1 MAFIGDECVYI
12 GSPDWYIGDP
22 LAFFPNAEITPA
34 VLQYALNQTARVDA
48 ASSYTD
54 DPLGDVFYYEWEI
67 IDRPQGSGDRL
78 RFEDVNEEVALLA
91 LDTVGVYNIGVTVK
105 AANGGCSAQG
115 ISTLVCQP
123 SVIANTEGRA
133 LPTEWLWSFLPDF
146 WGLMSEADRARVETL
161 WRGIHQLVGS
171 DIMHA
176 LNVRDASSIATIQ
189 ERVLRRWVMVDLA
202 LTCENARIYV
212 SPTTTH
218 NIKLSTLKYD
228 TATRR
233 VTNAGIVVV
242 QPPTTTLTS
251 ASVVGNGRVVLLGPY
266 DAQPSDINS
275 VIKIASTSYKV
286 IDTVPYGDRVGLYID
301 NAANVAQNLSVELT
315 RDGASDAGIIYD
327 ANLHVAARISS
338 NGGVNGW
345 LSYIAQTEWTRG
357 TQLYVEDAEFNGVS
371 VNDLLELRV
380 QRADILENRYTDIQ
394 LRVVGVSGSYV
405 AVDLPDDVELGD
417 LLRSV
422 VGVLESAGGDAVARE
437 AGVAKWVT
445 AINTSILQPTWRSR
459 FLNTWVS
466 GNDTFEFGTRKLN
479 DEGEIDYRAYK
490 LRPLRI
496 IRRGRVPL
504 GEQVDTIFRLQERTE
519 DATVTDS
526 GAITLAGQPLSI
538 APKDL
543 YQNLHYAIRG
553 GTATGVGLRRDAD
566 VPNRFR
572 SDRFDFAL
580 SRVEP
585 GDTLRMDG
593 GPARG
598 SYTVIARTED
608 GVFVTPAA
616 PADFYGQH
624 FVVQARPAR
633 SDSRVITFY
642 EGAVPAHVTRY
653 WAEAA
658 IVRNDAAVEAQFGH
672 LVGLRLD
679 EWAARGLTNS
689 YKDAVSGL
697 MFARMFAP
705 TIAGMTNAVSLL
717 AGIPFAHERS
727 VVDSII
733 NDYEID
739 ERTGAPL
746 ITRVTL
752 TSEDDAQSALP
763 SIISAHTFP
772 AFQESTR
779 DPEFSGIARGADG
792 LPLKIG
798 SVIEQYTAL
807 ALGVKI
813 MDIYTGG
820 AADLSDVKDRHRFR
834 VVIDVDSANIN
845 TSSLRLIYDFVVEV
859 KPAYT
864 AFLLRLRKFLVDYIV
879 IEEDVHFRLK
889 TTLYDNP
896 HHTWPQ
902 ANIFDPPIPQPQ
914 DVQQNPLTTWY
925 PEDGVITVDP
935 GDDTALLLDSALGG
949 FMDPRGVGGFVDISD
964 ENWPQPWISAGDVV
978 RMRDTSAAHE
988 VLDVI
993 SDTQL
998 RIRKS
1003 DSETDNTS
1011 RTDVAFVVR
1020 RPSGDPLFNAQV
1032 DDVSNDE
1039 RIGFSLLGYVGNSI
1053 GVGDYITF
1061 ETATDASTLLQVTH
1075 DQTLIDGRRMLST
1088 FPAKPASIS
1097 GPCTIRV
1104 FHERTALRRAALPEQ
1119 GIQLTLAGAGI
1130 YRADTNLAVLGIEPG
1145 QRVMINGSTS
1155 ATIVFVAR
1163 NLISF
1168 YDHTPQSAS
1177 EIITMTLAE
1186 LGADAESF
1194 DIEEIGVE
1202 SCAVLRVKNVLVW
1215 LSRSSNFVVVQTSDP
1230 LQLKSG
1236 DMLVL
1241 PEGHG
1246 LTLYGQ
1252 DEGPD
1257 VVRVGG
1263 VLDQGHVL
1271 PAKLVSGSTLALQVT
1286 LLRQPANQSRTLIA
1300 APARDR
1306 VQYGQWATIYRRDI

>member
-48 ASSYTD
+48 ASSYTN

-67 IDRPQGSGDRL
+67 INRPQSSGGRL
-78 RFEDVNEEVALLA
+78 RFENANEEVALLA

-105 AANGGCSAQG
+105 AANGGCSTQG
-115 ISTLVCQP
+115 IATLVCQP
-123 SVIANTEGRA
+123 SVIANTEGRT

-146 WGLMSEADRARVETL
+146 WGMMSETDRARVETL

-202 LTCENARIYV
+202 LTCETARIYI
-212 SPTTTH
+212 SPTIAYTI
-218 NIKLSTLKYD
+218 NPSELKYD
-228 TATRR
+228 PATRR
-233 VTNAGIVVV
+233 VINAGITIT
-242 QPPTTTLTS
+242 PAPTTTYTD
-251 ASVVGNGRVVLLGPY
+251 ASVVGNGRIVLLGPY

-275 VIKIASTSYKV
+275 TINIAGTSYTI
-286 IDTVPYGDRVGLYID
+286 IDTVPYDDRVGLYISE
-301 NAANVAQNLSVELT
+301 AASVTSGLSVSLT
-315 RDGASDAGIIYD
+315 RDGATDMGIIYD
-327 ANLHVAARISS
+327 ADLHVAARILSD
-338 NGGVNGW
+338 GRVDGW
-345 LSYIAQTEWTRG
+345 LSYIEQQAWARG
-357 TQLYVEDAEFNGVS
+357 TQLYVEGAEFNGVS

-380 QRADILENRYTDIQ
+380 QRADTLENKYTDVQ

-405 AVDLPDDVELGD
+405 AVDLPKGVQLSD
-417 LLRSV
+417 LIQSV
-422 VGVLESAGGDAVARE
+422 VETLESAGSDIATRDAS
-437 AGVAKWVT
+437 VAKWVT
-445 AINTSILQPTWRSR
+445 TVKQSIAESVWRNR
-459 FLNTWVS
+459 FLQTWVS
-466 GNDTFEFGTRKLN
+466 GDDTFEFGRREVN
-479 DEGEIDYRAYK
+479 DDGVIDYRAYK
-490 LRPLRI
+490 LRPQRI

-504 GEQVDTIFRLQERTE
+504 GERIDTIFRLQERTE
-519 DATVTDS
+519 DVTATDS
-526 GAITLAGQPLSI
+526 GAITLAGEPLSV

-553 GTATGVGLRRDAD
+553 GSTTGVGLRRDAD
-566 VPNRFR
+566 IPNRFR

-585 GDTLRMDG
+585 GDTLRMDS

-608 GVFVTPAA
+608 GVFVTPSA

-624 FVVQARPAR
+624 FTVQARPAR

-642 EGAVPAHVTRY
+642 DGAVPAHVTRY
-653 WAEAA
+653 WAEVA
-658 IVRNDAAVEAQFGH
+658 IVRNDAAVDSQFGH

-717 AGIPFAHERS
+717 AGVPFAHERS
-727 VVDSII
+727 VVESII
-733 NDYEID
+733 DDYEID
-739 ERTGAPL
+739 ERTGAPI

-752 TSEDDAQSALP
+752 TSEDDAQSDLP
-763 SIISAHTFP
+763 PIISAHTFP

-792 LPLKIG
+792 NPLSVG
-798 SVIEQYTAL
+798 SVVEQYTAL

-820 AADLSDVKDRHRFR
+820 ATDLSDVKDRHRFR

-845 TSSLRLIYDFVVEV
+845 VNSLRLIYDFVVEV

-902 ANIFDPPIPQPQ
+902 ANIYDSSIPQPL

-925 PEDGVITVDP
+925 PEDGVISEDP
-935 GDDTALLLDSALGG
+935 NDSSALLLDSALGG
-949 FMDPRGVGGFVDISD
+949 FLDPRGVGGFVDVSA

-978 RMRDTSAAHE
+978 RMRDTSATHT
-988 VLDVI
+988 VRDVI
-993 SDTQL
+993 SNTQL
-998 RIRKS
+998 RIDKS
-1003 DSETDNTS
+1003 DSETDNEP
-1011 RTDVAFVVR
+1011 RDGVAFVVR

-1032 DDVSNDE
+1032 ENVSNDE
-1039 RIGFSLLGYVGNSI
+1039 RTGFSLLGYIGNSI

-1061 ETATDASTLLQVTH
+1061 ETETSASNLLQVTH

-1088 FPAKPASIS
+1088 FPAKPVSIS
-1097 GPCTIRV
+1097 GNCTIRV
-1104 FHERTALRRAALPEQ
+1104 FHERTALRRAALPKQ
-1119 GIQLTLAGAGI
+1119 GVVLTSAGAGI
-1130 YRADTNLAVLGIEPG
+1130 YKADTNLVVLGVEPG
-1145 QRVMINGSTS
+1145 QRVTLNDSTS
-1155 ATIVFVAR
+1155 ATVVFVTR

-1168 YDHTPQSAS
+1168 YDLSTLSGAQR
-1177 EIITMTLAE
+1177 ITMTLAE
-1186 LGADAESF
+1186 LDANAESF

-1202 SCAVLRVKNVLVW
+1202 SSAVLRVKNVTVS
-1215 LSRSSNFVVVQTSDP
+1215 LSRSGNFAVVRSSGA
-1230 LQLKSG
+1230 LELKSG

-1246 LTLYGQ
+1246 LRLYGQ

-1263 VLDQGHVL
+1263 VLEQGHVL
-1271 PAKLVSGSTLALQVT
+1271 PARFTTGGATTLHVT
-1286 LLRQPANQSRTLIA
+1286 LLRQPIKQSRTLIA